1 SLQGFFIFILQ
12 FNSKRKFLQS
22 FSYGFFKVVY
32 SVRDTDAIWTDNGS
46 PFPSLGL
53 TGFTKLSVWWLK
65 LGI

>member
-1 SLQGFFIFILQ
+1 MQGFFILSY
-12 FNSKRKFLQS
+12 NSIRKENFCNRSLTV
-22 FSYGFFKVVY
+22 FSKVVY
-32 SVRDTDAIWTDNGS
+32 SVRDTDAIRTDNGS